1 MDKIRP
7 EDVDEIESLFKA
19 GLDPT
24 MRILRRE
31 VEIVG
36 AMKLEDEPY
45 TTDRF
50 GFMIKGLGT
59 EMIDVEAWK
68 RYAVEFVGR
77 CIPGANV
84 VYPTVTIEDKV
95 GAGLNIVYASI
106 THCVEL

>member
-1 MDKIRP
+1 MDKIKP
-7 EDVDEIESLFKA
+7 EHVDEIESLFKA

-24 MRILRRE
+24 MEILKRE
-31 VEIVG
+31 VDIVG
-36 AMKLEDEPY
+36 AMKLDDDPY

-59 EMIDVEAWK
+59 AMIDVEAWK

-77 CIPGANV
+77 CIPGASV

-95 GAGLNIVYASI
+95 GAGLNIYYASI
-106 THCVEL
+106 THCIEL